1 MQKIYI
7 YFLCIYFVTDCWL
20 VVFDPLQIHELQH
33 TRFPCPSLS
42 PRACSNSC
50 PSSQWCHPTISSSVV
65 PFSSCLQSF
74 PASGSF
80 PMSQLFTSCGQ
91 SIAASG
97 SASALP
103 MKNPLISLKI
113 DWFDQLAVQGTLK
126 SLLQHHNLKAS
137 ILWHSAFS
145 HIHARLLEKP

>member
-1 MQKIYI
+1 
-7 YFLCIYFVTDCWL
+7 
-20 VVFDPLQIHELQH
+20 
-33 TRFPCPSLS
+33 
-42 PRACSNSC
+42 
-50 PSSQWCHPTISSSVV
+50 
-65 PFSSCLQSF
+65 
-74 PASGSF
+74 
-80 PMSQLFTSCGQ
+80 MSQLFTSCGQ

-137 ILWHSAFS
+137 ILWYSAIFIVQLS
-145 HIHARLLEKP
+145 YAYMTTEKNKRKLKKEKKS